1 MERVMEDQK
10 KYFKGIIPPPI
21 LFFALIIIGFAAQ
34 WLSPVSLIFYEWPSR
49 LIVGLP
55 IFVAS
60 GLIAINALIIM
71 KKHKTAIN
79 FNNPTTRFVTEG
91 TFCFTRNPLYLA
103 LLFVMISIAVFANS
117 AWHIIAFILLFVFFN
132 FGVVTREE
140 QYLEKSFGDEYI
152 KYKQR
157 VRRWI

>member
-1 MERVMEDQK
+1 
-10 KYFKGIIPPPI
+10 
-21 LFFALIIIGFAAQ
+21 
-34 WLSPVSLIFYEWPSR
+34 
-49 LIVGLP
+49 
-55 IFVAS
+55 
-60 GLIAINALIIM
+60 
-71 KKHKTAIN
+71 
-79 FNNPTTRFVTEG
+79 
-91 TFCFTRNPLYLA
+91 
-103 LLFVMISIAVFANS
+103 MISIAVFANS